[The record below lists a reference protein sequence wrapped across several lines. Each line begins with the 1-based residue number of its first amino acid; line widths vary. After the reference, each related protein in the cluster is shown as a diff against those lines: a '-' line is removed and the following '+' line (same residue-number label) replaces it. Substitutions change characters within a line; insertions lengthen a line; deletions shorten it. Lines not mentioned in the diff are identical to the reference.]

1 MLVGETTFG
10 KGSVQNVIPVEDGTG
25 SAVADFPNGGVVVI
39 FATAAFAAGLASAIR
54 GVVPTGLELPSG
66 PSPDMIGILTP
77 LTRSDVIDA
86 DVALGLHEEE
96 LAGHGT
102 A

>member
-1 MLVGETTFG
+1 
-10 KGSVQNVIPVEDGTG
+10 
-25 SAVADFPNGGVVVI
+25 
-39 FATAAFAAGLASAIR
+39 
-54 GVVPTGLELPSG
+54 
-66 PSPDMIGILTP
+66 MIGILTP